1 MIGIEIFSGVGG
13 MSLGASM
20 AGVKIAM
27 AIEIDKDAA
36 ATFKKNH
43 PDVNVIVS
51 DIKDIETIDVPV
63 NENQQKILMGGPPC
77 QGFSKSNVKGR
88 NVNNQKNWLF
98 QEYLRITE
106 LWRPDWFV
114 LENVQGLV
122 ETEKGLFL
130 NKILEGFKKLG
141 YTVNYKV
148 LNAKNFGV
156 PQNRERLFIVG
167 SLHNEEFEF
176 PEPKFIDNFI
186 TVEDAFTDLPDLV
199 NGNGDT
205 ELKYKEGKN
214 SEYSLLLKG
223 DLKSIKNNAVSR
235 NSETVINR
243 YQYIHEGGNWKDI
256 PIELMET
263 YKDVT
268 RCHTGIYHRLNRKKP
283 SVVIGNYRKN
293 MLIHPWQERGLSVRE
308 AARLQSFPD
317 NFNFVGTI
325 NSQQQ
330 QVGNAVPPLLA
341 KAVFESIIKNNK

>member
-1 MIGIEIFSGVGG
+1 MIGVEIFSGVGG

-27 AIEIDKDAA
+27 AIEIDQNAA

-43 PDVNVIVS
+43 PDTNVLVA
-51 DIKDIETIDVPV
+51 DIKDVQNIDVAV
-63 NENQQKILMGGPPC
+63 GINEQKILMGGPPC

-98 QEYLRITE
+98 QEYLRITKI
-106 LWRPDWFV
+106 WKPDWFV

-130 NKILEGFKKLG
+130 NKILEGFKALG
-141 YTVNYKV
+141 YKVNYKV

-167 SLHNEEFEF
+167 SLHNENFEF
-176 PEPKFIDNFI
+176 PKPTFIDNFV
-186 TVEDAFTDLPDLV
+186 TVEDAFIDLPDLV
-199 NGNGDT
+199 NGNIDIK
-205 ELKYKEGKN
+205 LRYKNNKK
-214 SEYSLLLKG
+214 STYSLQLKG
-223 DLKSIKNNAVSR
+223 GLKSIENNAVSR
-235 NSETVINR
+235 NSEIVTNR
-243 YQYIHEGGNWKDI
+243 YKYIKEGGNWKDI
-256 PIELMET
+256 PIELMNT

-293 MLIHPWQERGLSVRE
+293 MLIHPWQDRGLSVRE

-341 KAVFESIIKNNK
+341 KAIFESIIKAIK